1 MTYFFPDNLATLS
14 DLPKIFVSLL
24 GCWWTL
30 FPRMS
35 PSCTLSFFFFL
46 AILQYSQAV
55 LRRLSPYGIEIALST
70 LIFFV
75 SDSDS
80 SKLNGQQMVELKR
93 GSTELKELL
102 SGNDAAEN
110 DDVDEEFEINVYGQR

>member
-35 PSCTLSFFFFL
+35 PSSTLSFFFFL

-55 LRRLSPYGIEIALST
+55 LPRLSPYGIEIALST

>member
-1 MTYFFPDNLATLS
+1 MDP
-14 DLPKIFVSLL
+14 LPSHVSLVH
-24 GCWWTL
+24 
-30 FPRMS
+30 P
-35 PSCTLSFFFFL
+35 FFHL
-46 AILQYSQAV
+46 AIRQYFQA
-55 LRRLSPYGIEIALST
+55 LLCRLSPYGIEIAFST

-75 SDSDS
+75 SDSDN
-80 SKLNGQQMVELKR
+80 SKLNGQQMVELKS

>member
-1 MTYFFPDNLATLS
+1 MDP
-14 DLPKIFVSLL
+14 LPLHVSLVH
-24 GCWWTL
+24 
-30 FPRMS
+30 P
-35 PSCTLSFFFFL
+35 FFHL
-46 AILQYSQAV
+46 AILQYFQAL
-55 LRRLSPYGIEIALST
+55 LRRLSPKGIEIALST

-80 SKLNGQQMVELKR
+80 SKLNGQQMVELKS

>member
-1 MTYFFPDNLATLS
+1 
-14 DLPKIFVSLL
+14 
-24 GCWWTL
+24 
-30 FPRMS
+30 MS
-35 PSCTLSFFFFL
+35 PSCTLSVIWPYYNTFKPCYAGCCFPPKFL
-46 AILQYSQAV
+46 DPQ
-55 LRRLSPYGIEIALST
+55 T
-70 LIFFV
+70 LTFFV

>member
-1 MTYFFPDNLATLS
+1 MICQKFLLASWAAGGPSSLAC
-14 DLPKIFVSLL
+14 LPRAPFL
-24 GCWWTL
+24 
-30 FPRMS
+30 
-35 PSCTLSFFFFL
+35 FFL

-55 LRRLSPYGIEIALST
+55 LRRLSPYGIEIPLST

-80 SKLNGQQMVELKR
+80 SKLNGQQMVELKS

>member
-1 MTYFFPDNLATLS
+1 MTHFFPDNLATLS
-14 DLPKIFVSLL
+14 DLPKIFVGLL

-30 FPRMS
+30 FPGMS
-35 PSCTLSFFFFL
+35 PSCTPSFFRPYYNTFKPCYAGYCFPPKFL
-46 AILQYSQAV
+46 DPL
-55 LRRLSPYGIEIALST
+55 T

-80 SKLNGQQMVELKR
+80 SKLDRQQMVELKN

>member
-1 MTYFFPDNLATLS
+1 MATLS
-14 DLPKIFVSLL
+14 DLLKN
-24 GCWWTL
+24 
-30 FPRMS
+30 
-35 PSCTLSFFFFL
+35 FF
-46 AILQYSQAV
+46 QAL

-70 LIFFV
+70 LTFFV

-102 SGNDAAEN
+102 LGNDAAEN
-110 DDVDEEFEINVYGQR
+110 DDLDEEFEINVYGKDNIIVSSPFCGLTMNLKYVFIEYGTK

>member
-1 MTYFFPDNLATLS
+1 MDP
-14 DLPKIFVSLL
+14 LPSHVSLEH
-24 GCWWTL
+24 
-30 FPRMS
+30 P
-35 PSCTLSFFFFL
+35 FFHL
-46 AILQYSQAV
+46 AILQYFQAL
-55 LRRLSPYGIEIALST
+55 LRRLCPKGIEIALST

-80 SKLNGQQMVELKR
+80 SKLDRQQMVELKS

>member
-1 MTYFFPDNLATLS
+1 MICQKFLLASWAAGGPSSLAC
-14 DLPKIFVSLL
+14 LPRAPF
-24 GCWWTL
+24 L
-30 FPRMS
+30 FS
-35 PSCTLSFFFFL
+35 FL
-46 AILQYSQAV
+46 AILQFSQAV

-80 SKLNGQQMVELKR
+80 SKLDRQQMVELKS
-93 GSTELKELL
+93 GSTKLRELL

-110 DDVDEEFEINVYGQR
+110 DDVDEHFEINVYGQR

>member
-30 FPRMS
+30 LPRMS
-35 PSCTLSFFFFL
+35 PSCTLSFFFL

-55 LRRLSPYGIEIALST
+55 LRRLSPYEIEIALST

-80 SKLNGQQMVELKR
+80 SKLDRQQMVELKS

>member
-1 MTYFFPDNLATLS
+1 MLASWAAGGLS
-14 DLPKIFVSLL
+14 SLACLPRAPLL
-24 GCWWTL
+24 
-30 FPRMS
+30 
-35 PSCTLSFFFFL
+35 FFL
-46 AILQYSQAV
+46 AIPQYFQAV

-70 LIFFV
+70 PIFFV
-75 SDSDS
+75 SDSYS
-80 SKLNGQQMVELKR
+80 SKLNGQQMVELKS

>member
-1 MTYFFPDNLATLS
+1 MLH
-14 DLPKIFVSLL
+14 
-24 GCWWTL
+24 
-30 FPRMS
+30 
-35 PSCTLSFFFFL
+35 
-46 AILQYSQAV
+46 
-55 LRRLSPYGIEIALST
+55 RLSPYGIEIVPST

-102 SGNDAAEN
+102 SGNDAVEN

>member
-30 FPRMS
+30 LPRMS
-35 PSCTLSFFFFL
+35 PSCTLSFFFL

-55 LRRLSPYGIEIALST
+55 LRRLSPYEIEIALST

-80 SKLNGQQMVELKR
+80 SKLDRQQMVELKS
-93 GSTELKELL
+93 GSAELKELL

>member
-35 PSCTLSFFFFL
+35 PSCTLSFFFL

-80 SKLNGQQMVELKR
+80 SKLDRQQMVELKS
-93 GSTELKELL
+93 GSTKLRELL

-110 DDVDEEFEINVYGQR
+110 DDVDEHFEINVYGQR

>member
-1 MTYFFPDNLATLS
+1 MDP
-14 DLPKIFVSLL
+14 LPSHVSLVH
-24 GCWWTL
+24 
-30 FPRMS
+30 P
-35 PSCTLSFFFFL
+35 FFFFL

-55 LRRLSPYGIEIALST
+55 LRRLSPYEIEIALST

-80 SKLNGQQMVELKR
+80 SKLDRQQMVELKSS
-93 GSTELKELL
+93 STKLRELL

-110 DDVDEEFEINVYGQR
+110 DDVDEHFEINVYGQR